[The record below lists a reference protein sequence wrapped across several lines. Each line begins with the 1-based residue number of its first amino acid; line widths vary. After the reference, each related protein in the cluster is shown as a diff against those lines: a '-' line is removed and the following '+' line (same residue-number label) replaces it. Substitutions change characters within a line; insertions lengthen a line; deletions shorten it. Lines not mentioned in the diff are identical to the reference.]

1 MDPAAAVDRPCVG
14 QPVVDPPQAAR
25 QTRARREK
33 PLFPLIDTAPRA
45 ARPLITLG
53 LIAANTLVFL
63 WMLSLP
69 PRALQSVLVHAALIP
84 ARYTEPELAR
94 AAGLDPSNWW
104 PLLTNAFL
112 HGGWLHLISNMWFL
126 WIFGPAMEAR
136 FTRLGFFVLY
146 IAGALAA
153 SGVHLAA
160 HPESTEPVL
169 GASGAI
175 AAVIGTTEE
184 EDASAGEALA
194 VRPGNRC
201 VVRVSAYA
209 GISRSASA
217 STSQNRPNVSRS
229 SPRRMPSTTSPL
241 TGQPARITSP
251 ARMAMTPDRTSIQ
264 PPTGHSRY
272 ASAKRSTPET
282 SSTAAMNSVK
292 AAEVASG
299 FAISHSPPM

>member
-1 MDPAAAVDRPCVG
+1 MDPAAALDRPASASRSWILRKPRG
-14 QPVVDPPQAAR
+14 KA
-25 QTRARREK
+25 RARREK

-153 SGVHLAA
+153 SVVHLAT

-175 AAVIGTTEE
+175 AAVIGAHAVTYPAARVITIILLVFIPLFVPIP
-184 EDASAGEALA
+184 AVLFALIWFA
-194 VRPGNRC
+194 LQLFQGT
-201 VVRVSAYA
+201 
-209 GISRSASA
+209 IE
-217 STSQNRPNVSRS
+217 
-229 SPRRMPSTTSPL
+229 L
-241 TGQPARITSP
+241 
-251 ARMAMTPDRTSIQ
+251 MTPNLA
-264 PPTGHSRY
+264 GG
-272 ASAKRSTPET
+272 
-282 SSTAAMNSVK
+282 
-292 AAEVASG
+292 VAWWAHIGG
-299 FAISHSPPM
+299 FAFGALFAFIVTRFGGPPRVATTTYTSRGSWRVPNARTRDWDRL